1 MCFWH
6 YRALMMNK
14 YPVNLS
20 IDYSETSDKST
31 AFIRLIL
38 VIPVLIVLGMLSS
51 IGALLFPVLLLILF
65 KQKYPKWWFDWNV
78 ALTNFSLRVIAYGLL
93 MRDEYPSSDEDQAVH
108 VDIAYP
114 DVEKDLD
121 KWKPLY
127 KWFLA
132 IPHIIILCFLEI
144 GVVLCSVFIWFAILF
159 TGRYPKGVF
168 DFVEG
173 VLRWSL
179 RVTAYAILLTTDEY
193 PPFRLGEQ

>member
-108 VDIAYP
+108 VDIPYP

-144 GVVLCSVFIWFAILF
+144 GVVLCSVFVWFAILF

-179 RVTAYAILLTTDEY
+179 RVTAYGILLTTDEY

>member
-108 VDIAYP
+108 VDIPYP

-144 GVVLCSVFIWFAILF
+144 GVVLCSVFVWFAILF

-173 VLRWSL
+173 VLRWFL
-179 RVTAYAILLTTDEY
+179 RVAAYAILLTTDEY
-193 PPFRLGEQ
+193 PPFRLGE

>member
-1 MCFWH
+1 
-6 YRALMMNK
+6 MMNK

-38 VIPVLIVLGMLSS
+38 VIPVLIVLSMLSS

-108 VDIAYP
+108 VDIPYP

-144 GVVLCSVFIWFAILF
+144 GVVLCSVFVWFAILF

>member
-93 MRDEYPSSDEDQAVH
+93 MRDDYPSSDEDQAVH
-108 VDIAYP
+108 VDIPYP
-114 DVEKDLD
+114 DVENDLD

-144 GVVLCSVFIWFAILF
+144 GVVLCSVFVWFAILF

>member
-144 GVVLCSVFIWFAILF
+144 GVVLCSVFVWFAILF

>member
-108 VDIAYP
+108 VDIPYP

-144 GVVLCSVFIWFAILF
+144 GVVLCSVFVWFSILF

-193 PPFRLGEQ
+193 PPFRLGE

>member
-108 VDIAYP
+108 VDIPYP
-114 DVEKDLD
+114 DVEKDLV

-144 GVVLCSVFIWFAILF
+144 GVVLCSVFVWFTILF

-173 VLRWSL
+173 VLRWFL
-179 RVTAYAILLTTDEY
+179 RVAAYAILLTTDEY
-193 PPFRLGEQ
+193 PPFRLGE

>member
-1 MCFWH
+1 MCFWY

-108 VDIAYP
+108 VDIPYP

-144 GVVLCSVFIWFAILF
+144 GVVLCSVFVWFSILF

-193 PPFRLGEQ
+193 PPFRLGE

>member
-108 VDIAYP
+108 VDIPYP

-144 GVVLCSVFIWFAILF
+144 GVVLCSVFVWFTILF

>member
-108 VDIAYP
+108 VDIPYP

-144 GVVLCSVFIWFAILF
+144 GVVLCSVFVWFAILF

-193 PPFRLGEQ
+193 PPFRLGE

>member
-108 VDIAYP
+108 VDIPYP
-114 DVEKDLD
+114 DVENDLD

-144 GVVLCSVFIWFAILF
+144 GVVLCSVFVWFTILF

-193 PPFRLGEQ
+193 PPFRLGE

>member
-108 VDIAYP
+108 VDIPYP

-144 GVVLCSVFIWFAILF
+144 GVVLCSVFVWIAILF
-159 TGRYPKGVF
+159 TGRSPKGVF

-193 PPFRLGEQ
+193 PPFRLGE